1 MLFQARV
8 EPTRNVEIAC
18 ILKYMKVDDN
28 ETTAALPRGSVTSL
42 TDHPLRVTLSNEVHA
57 RPFELLSAPVQAT
70 HLALMSLDE
79 TLADEYQLIGELCQ
93 RYNSPVPNAGAKH
106 FSVDLDGMRLKWE
119 RHSEFSSYTFFLT
132 HSFDKPFETTAIS
145 YLPEAWLQRLPGELL
160 MAAHVAIEGSDQHLE
175 IDDLAQFF
183 SRNTVA
189 GAQVA
194 GGAAQV
200 WTDFRIHGDGFSRIL
215 IQDKGLMS
223 RQAGRLVQ
231 RLCEIEE
238 YRMLALLAL
247 PLAQSYGQKL
257 KQMESALSQVTA
269 SITEISE
276 LADERRMLDSLTRLA
291 ADVESISSTTSY
303 RFSAAR
309 AYHEIILRRIDDLRE
324 TRIEGMQTLNEFME
338 RRLLPA
344 MQTCLSV
351 EQRIQAL
358 AQRVTRASNLLRTRV
373 DISME
378 EQSRDLLLSMDRR
391 AHLQLQLQETVE
403 GLSVVVLSYY
413 LLGILGYGL
422 KALKS
427 LGLAVNVELAT
438 GIAIPVV
445 AGVVYLGVKQ
455 LKRLVNH

>member
-1 MLFQARV
+1 MTDQTGEGLVCRPV
-8 EPTRNVEIAC
+8 PC
-18 ILKYMKVDDN
+18 
-28 ETTAALPRGSVTSL
+28 L

-57 RPFELLSAPVQAT
+57 RPFELLSAPVQAS
-70 HLALMSLDE
+70 HLALMSSDE
-79 TLADEYQLIGELCQ
+79 TVDKEYQLIGELCQ
-93 RYNSPVPNAGAKH
+93 RYNAPLPTAGAKH

-119 RHSEFSSYTFFLT
+119 RHSEFSSYSFFLS
-132 HSFDKPFETTAIS
+132 HPFEKPFESTALAR
-145 YLPEAWLQRLPGELL
+145 LPASWLQQLPGELL
-160 MAAHVAIEGSDQHLE
+160 MAAHVAIEVADQHLE
-175 IDDLAQFF
+175 VDALAPLF

-189 GAQVA
+189 GAEVA
-194 GGAAQV
+194 GGAARV

-215 IQDKGLMS
+215 VQDNGLIS
-223 RQAGRLVQ
+223 RQIGRLVQ

-257 KQMESALSQVTA
+257 TRMESTLSEVMA
-269 SITEISE
+269 SLSEIGE
-276 LADERRMLDSLTRLA
+276 LADERRLLDGLTRLA
-291 ADVESISSTTSY
+291 ADVERISSATSY

-309 AYHEIILRRIDDLRE
+309 AYHEIVLRRIDDLRE
-324 TRIEGMQTLNEFME
+324 DRIEGVQTLNEFME

-358 AQRVTRASNLLRTRV
+358 AQRVARASNLLRTRV

-378 EQSRDLLLSMDRR
+378 EQSRDLLVSMDRR

-427 LGLAVNVELAT
+427 LGLALNVELVT

-445 AGVVYLGVKQ
+445 AGVVYLGVKR
-455 LKRLVNH
+455 LKRLVGH